1 MNLNENFE
9 KINNMSSEEIKQN
22 FSLKDLYKMYI
33 HTERMEVM
41 NEEFFDKYIK
51 DNAVWD
57 KKRIEG
63 MWKVKGNI
71 LKLKEILIKSISYLE
86 RQQIIN
92 HQEELS
98 QRFSD
103 FADSIILDTNSKG
116 KGEAAVTDIS
126 IEKETKQKTNDSGLG
141 FSDDDFL
148 LDLGEISFEP
158 QPSPNQ

>member
-9 KINNMSSEEIKQN
+9 RINGMSSEEIKKN

-33 HTERMEVM
+33 HTERMETI
-41 NEEFFDKYIK
+41 NEEFFEKYIK
-51 DNAVWD
+51 DNQVWD

-86 RQQIIN
+86 RQQIIT
-92 HQEELS
+92 HQEQLS
-98 QRFSD
+98 QRFSE
-103 FADSIILDTNSKG
+103 FADSILLNSDNSSTSSSKA
-116 KGEAAVTDIS
+116 KEDK
-126 IEKETKQKTNDSGLG
+126 KETSNLG
-141 FSDDDFL
+141 FSDDDFS

-158 QPSPNQ
+158 QPSPNS